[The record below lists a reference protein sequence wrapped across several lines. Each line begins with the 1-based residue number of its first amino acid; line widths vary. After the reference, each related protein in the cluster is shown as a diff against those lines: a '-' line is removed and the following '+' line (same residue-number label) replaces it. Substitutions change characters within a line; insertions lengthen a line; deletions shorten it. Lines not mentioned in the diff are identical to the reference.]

1 MALVPRLRA
10 RHFEAGENGFARWPI
25 VADLRELPTSE
36 NLLGRPEWQ
45 RRAACR
51 GEGTELYVRGR
62 DGGTYAKALE
72 LCTACV
78 VRRECLEMALADD
91 ELVGL
96 WGGTTGSER
105 RRMRT
110 SERSQEMPE
119 RSAQVN
125 TDQDS
130 DTP

>member
-1 MALVPRLRA
+1 
-10 RHFEAGENGFARWPI
+10 
-25 VADLRELPTSE
+25 
-36 NLLGRPEWQ
+36 
-45 RRAACR
+45 
-51 GEGTELYVRGR
+51 
-62 DGGTYAKALE
+62 
-72 LCTACV
+72 
-78 VRRECLEMALADD
+78 MALADD
-91 ELVGL
+91 KLVGL